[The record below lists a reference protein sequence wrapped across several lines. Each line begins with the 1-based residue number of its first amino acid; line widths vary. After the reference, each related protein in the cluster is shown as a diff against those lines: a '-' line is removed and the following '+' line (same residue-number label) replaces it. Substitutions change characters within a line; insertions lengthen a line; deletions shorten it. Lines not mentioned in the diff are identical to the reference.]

1 MVLKVLDGLLKNSR
15 TAQIRDAVSKFRMN
29 RRVTEIQRNFLKRLL
44 MSKAGMV
51 VIAFRKM
58 QSLPERRNMEAF
70 KKASKFEKGLANF
83 AQRTLKKALDS
94 FKNEFEEGQAQKK
107 RAVIQLIECT
117 QGGQKKLY
125 NRWRLL
131 SEKKKLMDECRQ
143 MNNLFQTLFFAIK
156 STADMV
162 FAENKE
168 SAFKEKAL
176 LQLFKNLSGNVSD
189 TFRRWR

>member
-1 MVLKVLDGLLKNSR
+1 
-15 TAQIRDAVSKFRMN
+15 
-29 RRVTEIQRNFLKRLL
+29 

-83 AQRTLKKALDS
+83 AQRTLKRALDS

-131 SEKKKLMDECRQ
+131 SEKTKLMNECR
-143 MNNLFQTLFFAIK
+143 
-156 STADMV
+156 
-162 FAENKE
+162 
-168 SAFKEKAL
+168 
-176 LQLFKNLSGNVSD
+176 
-189 TFRRWR
+189 

>member
-1 MVLKVLDGLLKNSR
+1 MKVLDGLLKNSR
-15 TAQIRDAVSKFRMN
+15 TSQIRDAISKFRMN

-83 AQRTLKKALDS
+83 AQRTLKRALNS

-131 SEKKKLMDECRQ
+131 SEKTKLMNECR
-143 MNNLFQTLFFAIK
+143 
-156 STADMV
+156 
-162 FAENKE
+162 
-168 SAFKEKAL
+168 
-176 LQLFKNLSGNVSD
+176 
-189 TFRRWR
+189 

>member
-15 TAQIRDAVSKFRMN
+15 TSQIRDAISKFRMN

-83 AQRTLKKALDS
+83 AQRTLKRALNS

-117 QGGQKKLY
+117 QGGQKRYFYRWKNDVSSYTLY
-125 NRWRLL
+125 MRCHLI
-131 SEKKKLMDECRQ
+131 Q
-143 MNNLFQTLFFAIK
+143 QFF
-156 STADMV
+156 
-162 FAENKE
+162 
-168 SAFKEKAL
+168 
-176 LQLFKNLSGNVSD
+176 
-189 TFRRWR
+189 

>member
-15 TAQIRDAVSKFRMN
+15 TSQIRDAVSKFRMN

-83 AQRTLKKALDS
+83 AQRTLKRVLNS

-131 SEKKKLMDECRQ
+131 SEKTKLMNEC
-143 MNNLFQTLFFAIK
+143 K
-156 STADMV
+156 
-162 FAENKE
+162 
-168 SAFKEKAL
+168 
-176 LQLFKNLSGNVSD
+176 
-189 TFRRWR
+189 